1 MASLMPKDFAAWR
14 ATHPRIA
21 GGENMTRQ
29 ELADRQQ
36 AIRSRIVEINTEFA
50 DQRYPE
56 DVRSEWNDLN
66 DEFDRNEE
74 TLRELNARAERVAT
88 IARAA
93 TEEATDT
100 AGGAER
106 GAGFHTQSP
115 NRGENV
121 WDYSHVRGAVSIEGQ
136 KQMLR
141 DQAMRAVERTS
152 FYQPRSGGFERG
164 EAAARPTVRDED
176 ARAHVQWLLDTQDD
190 EHGTVAR
197 RVLNT
202 GNPLYQRAFGK
213 AVFDKPTTAEEQRA
227 LGLTNT
233 AGGYAVPFT
242 LDPTIIP
249 TSNYSVNPYRAIANV
264 KQITGTTW
272 QGVTSAG
279 VVATRRA
286 EGDEAADNSP
296 TLAQPSVTPQRVDVF
311 IPYSMEIGMDW
322 AGMQGEMARLIA
334 DAKDDEEAASFTTGS
349 GTPPAAQ
356 GIVTGATTTV
366 TAGGTA
372 VVLGRG
378 RVRARAGAPAAV
390 PGARVVRRQPVRVQQ
405 GPAVR
410 HAGRREPLGRQPHP
424 RAAER
429 RERQRRQP
437 HARLPDVR
445 GDVVRRRRSRPGRR
459 SSSSGTSA
467 TSRSWTASAW
477 TSRRSRCCSAR
488 TVGRPGSAA
497 SSPSGA
503 TTAPSWTAAAFRVL
517 VTG

>member
-93 TEEATDT
+93 TEDATDT

-279 VVATRRA
+279 VVATRRV

-372 VVLGRG
+372 AFSVADVYALEQALPPRF
-378 RVRARAGAPAAV
+378 RARASFVGNRFVYNKVRQFDTQGGASLWVDNLTLGLQNGANGNVGSRILGYPAY
-390 PGARVVRRQPVRVQQ
+390 
-405 GPAVR
+405 
-410 HAGRREPLGRQPHP
+410 E
-424 RAAER
+424 
-429 RERQRRQP
+429 
-437 HARLPDVR
+437 
-445 GDVVRRRRSRPGRR
+445 
-459 SSSSGTSA
+459 A
-467 TSRSWTASAW
+467 TS
-477 TSRRSRCCSAR
+477 
-488 TVGRPGSAA
+488 SAA
-497 SSPSGA
+497 ALTTGSKILIFGDFGYFAIVDRIGMDVETIPMLFGA
-503 TTAPSWTAAAFRVL
+503 NRRPTGQRGIFAVWRNNSAVLAAAAFRVL